1 MSDKRSKATAD
12 EREQPTA
19 SKSPLGQYLSQVRD
33 IKKLTLREVEE
44 ATGKQVSNAYLSQL
58 EKGKIAKPSPNVLH
72 ALANVYNV
80 AWDTL
85 MEKAGYVVAAGG
97 SEVLRSGKGAAKA
110 TQNALAKEELSDEE
124 EGKLLEYLAFLRRGK
139 SRR

>member
-1 MSDKRSKATAD
+1 MTNKRSKAPAH
-12 EREQPTA
+12 EREREA
-19 SKSPLGQYLSQVRD
+19 SVKSPLARYLSQVRD

-72 ALANVYNV
+72 ALASVYNV

-85 MEKAGYVVAAGG
+85 MEKAGYIVEVGG
-97 SEVLRSGKGAAKA
+97 AEVLRSSKGPGK
-110 TQNALAKEELSDEE
+110 TTRNAIANEELSDEE
-124 EGKLLEYLAFLRRGK
+124 EGKLLEYLAFLRRL
-139 SRR
+139 